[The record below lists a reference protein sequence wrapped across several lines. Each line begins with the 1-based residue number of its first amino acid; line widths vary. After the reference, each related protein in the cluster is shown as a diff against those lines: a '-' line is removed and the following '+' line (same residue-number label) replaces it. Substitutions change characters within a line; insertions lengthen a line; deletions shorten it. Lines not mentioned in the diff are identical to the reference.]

1 MRIDGGV
8 ELMNFV
14 AWAIVA
20 CEVGFWLFILA
31 GLLARYIFNQDKL
44 AIWLFIMVPVLDL
57 LLIIVTGTDLLRGG
71 TVTMA
76 HSIAPL
82 YLAISVIYG
91 KDMINWA
98 DERFLYYIKRTG
110 AKPYRRVGM
119 DYAKHSMKGSLK
131 HVIAYIVGGLMLI
144 GMLYL
149 AQDDKSQDIIWGTLT
164 TWGIVVIVD
173 NAISISYFVWR
184 RK

>member
-1 MRIDGGV
+1 
-8 ELMNFV
+8 MNFV

-31 GLLARYIFNQDKL
+31 GLLVRYIFNQDKL
-44 AIWLFIMVPVLDL
+44 ASCLFIMVPVLDL
-57 LLIIVTGTDLLRGG
+57 LLIIVTGTDLLRGR

-98 DERFLYYIKRTG
+98 DERFLYYIKQIV
-110 AKPYRRVGM
+110 YNH
-119 DYAKHSMKGSLK
+119 Y
-131 HVIAYIVGGLMLI
+131 YIYWI
-144 GMLYL
+144 
-149 AQDDKSQDIIWGTLT
+149 D
-164 TWGIVVIVD
+164 
-173 NAISISYFVWR
+173 
-184 RK
+184 